1 MDNECARVRAHT
13 LIMDTS
19 LSLTRAPTSWRGSL
33 VRRIREFRLLAR
45 DPALFVGVLV
55 AGAFILT
62 FILLPLVRVITQG
75 FFTPAGEFS
84 LQYFARYFEPGYAR
98 VYWEIL
104 GWTLQMGV
112 LTALGS
118 TTLGFIFAYTVVRC
132 NIPFK
137 GLVHALALLPT
148 ISPPFA
154 IALSAILLFG
164 RAGLVT
170 RDILHMRFGP
180 GINDIY
186 GLDGIIFCQIIT
198 FFAIAYLILRGLL
211 ERIDPSM
218 EEAALSL
225 GASKW
230 RIFRTVTL
238 PLLTPGIAAAFLLMF
253 VESLADLGNPILIG
267 GNITVLSTQIW
278 IAISGEHD
286 LQKGAA
292 LSLVLLLPTLTV
304 FILQRYWVSR
314 RSYIAVTGK
323 PTSGAATFV
332 KEPIVRWTF
341 IAFTTLVLLL
351 IIALYI
357 TIFVGSITKLWG
369 INNTLD
375 LTHYEAVFK
384 RGLEAILSTTFLSAL
399 ATPLAGVAGVVIA
412 FLVVRKTFSGKEAV
426 DFMSN
431 LGGAVPGTILGIGYI
446 LAFIRA
452 PMFVVAIIYA
462 ALAFFFI
469 SAVSPKASLRWLVFG
484 VGSFLGLAMAWLS
497 YDAKMR
503 DSVAWN
509 YLSGGLTWLPTLQ
522 QTQWLLIAAG
532 ILFALALASL
542 VFVEDKAKRRVFSL
556 LCFMALYLL
565 SRELILFITDPLAIW
580 GRRMGGSYL
589 PAVITSIAA
598 WINLVFQPPL
608 AVLGFTYTVLGG
620 FIVGMWGARTRV
632 AAAIFLLAVCCALTF
647 YGEPLALV
655 GSAYIVV
662 AAYTVRSL
670 PATVRASIASLQ
682 QIDPAIEE
690 ASTSLGGDAQHT
702 FRRVTLPLI
711 LPAFIAGLIFSF
723 TRHMTSLSAI
733 IFLTSP
739 KWPILTALILSE
751 VEQGGLSLAAAYSVV
766 LIAIVLTAIGLLY
779 FWAGRTFR
787 ANWETTL
794 GGD

>member
-1 MDNECARVRAHT
+1 
-13 LIMDTS
+13 MDTS
-19 LSLTRAPTSWRGSL
+19 LPLSQSISSPRNSL
-33 VRRIREFRLLAR
+33 VRRVREFRLLAR
-45 DPALFVGVLV
+45 DPVLLVGVLA

-62 FILLPLVRVITQG
+62 FILLPLVRVIVQG
-75 FFTPAGEFS
+75 FYAPDGSFS
-84 LQYFARYFEPGYAR
+84 LEFFARYFQPGYAR

-104 GWTLQMGV
+104 AWTLEMGI
-112 LTALGS
+112 LAAFGS
-118 TTLGFIFAYTVVRC
+118 TLLGFIFAYTVVRC
-132 NIPFK
+132 DIPFK
-137 GLVHALALLPT
+137 GLVHALTLLPT

-154 IALSAILLFG
+154 IALAAILLFG

-170 RDILHMRFGP
+170 RDILGIRFEP
-180 GINDIY
+180 GMNDIY

-198 FFAIAYLILRGLL
+198 FFAISYLILRGLL

-230 RIFRTVTL
+230 HIFRTVTL

-278 IAISGEHD
+278 IAVNGEHD

-304 FILQRYWVSR
+304 FMLQRYWVSR

-332 KEPIVRWTF
+332 KEPFVRWTF
-341 IAFTTLVLLL
+341 ITLTVLTLLL
-351 IIALYI
+351 ILALYA

-375 LTHYEAVFK
+375 LTHYQAVFK
-384 RGLEAILSTTFLSAL
+384 RGLEAILDTTFLAAL
-399 ATPLAGVAGVVIA
+399 ATPLAGIAGVVIA
-412 FLVVRKTFSGKEAV
+412 FLVVRKTFSGKETV

-446 LAFIRA
+446 LAFIR
-452 PMFVVAIIYA
+452 PPLFVVALVYA
-462 ALAFFFI
+462 ALAYFLVG
-469 SAVSPKASLRWLVFG
+469 AASSKPALRWLVFG
-484 VGSFLGLAMAWLS
+484 VGSLVGILLAWLS
-497 YDAKMR
+497 YDEKLR
-503 DSVAWN
+503 SSSVFN
-509 YLSGGLTWLPTLQ
+509 ILSGGLTWLPTLQ
-522 QTQWLLIAAG
+522 EVQWLILAAG
-532 ILFALALASL
+532 VLFALALASL
-542 VFVEDKAKRRVFSL
+542 VFVQSRSKRRVFLL
-556 LCFMALYLL
+556 LCFMAFYLL
-565 SRELILFITDPLAIW
+565 SRFLILFITDPIAIW
-580 GRRMGGSYL
+580 GRRMGGDYL
-589 PAVITSIAA
+589 PGIITSVAS

-608 AVLGFTYTVLGG
+608 AVLGFTYIVLGG
-620 FIVGMWGARTRV
+620 FIIGMWSERTRV
-632 AAAIFLLAVCCALTF
+632 AAAIVLLAICCALTF

-655 GSAYIVV
+655 GSAYIVL
-662 AAYTVRSL
+662 AAYAVRSL
-670 PATVRASIASLQ
+670 PATVRASVASLQ
-682 QIDPAIEE
+682 QVDPAIEE

-723 TRHMTSLSAI
+723 ARHMTSLSAI
-733 IFLTSP
+733 IFLTTP

-751 VEQGGLSLAAAYSVV
+751 VEQGGLSLAAAYSIV
-766 LIAIVLTAIGLLY
+766 LIVIVLVAIGLLY
-779 FWAGRTFR
+779 LWAGRAFR
-787 ANWETTL
+787 ASWETTL
-794 GGD
+794 GGG

>member
-1 MDNECARVRAHT
+1 
-13 LIMDTS
+13 MDTS
-19 LSLTRAPTSWRGSL
+19 LPLAPPVSSPRALL
-33 VRRIREFRLLAR
+33 VRRVREFRLIAR
-45 DPALFVGVLV
+45 DPALFVGVLA

-62 FILLPLVRVITQG
+62 FIVWPLVRVIVQG
-75 FFTPAGEFS
+75 FFTPDGEFS
-84 LQYFARYFEPGYAR
+84 LQYFARYFEPGYSR

-104 GWTLQMGV
+104 GWTLEMGI

-118 TTLGFIFAYTVVRC
+118 TALGFLFAYTVVRC
-132 NIPFK
+132 DIPFK
-137 GLVHALALLPT
+137 GLVHALTLLPT

-154 IALSAILLFG
+154 IALAAILLFG

-170 RDILHMRFGP
+170 RDILHMQSGP

-230 RIFRTVTL
+230 HIFRTVTL
-238 PLLTPGIAAAFLLMF
+238 PLMTPGIAAAFLLMF

-278 IAISGEHD
+278 IAVNGEHD

-304 FILQRYWVSR
+304 FVLQRYWVSR

-332 KEPIVRWTF
+332 KEPFVRWTF
-341 IAFTTLVLLL
+341 ITLTTLVLLL
-351 IIALYI
+351 ILALYV

-369 INNTLD
+369 INNSLD
-375 LTHYEAVFK
+375 LSHYEAVFK
-384 RGLEAILSTTFLSAL
+384 RGLEAILDTTFLSAL
-399 ATPLAGVAGVVIA
+399 ATPMAGIAGVVIA

-452 PMFVVAIIYA
+452 PMFVVAIVYA
-462 ALAFFFI
+462 ALAYFFV
-469 SAVSPKASLRWLVFG
+469 SAVTKKSSLRWLVFG
-484 VGSFLGLAMAWLS
+484 VGSLIGIALAWLS
-497 YDAKMR
+497 YDEKLRSTTAF
-503 DSVAWN
+503 N
-509 YLSGGLTWLPTLQ
+509 ILSGGLNWMPTLE
-522 QTQWLLIAAG
+522 QTQWLFIGAG
-532 ILFALALASL
+532 ILGALALASL
-542 VFVEDKAKRRVFSL
+542 VLVEGGAKRRVFL
-556 LCFMALYLL
+556 LLAFMALYLL
-565 SRELILFITDPLAIW
+565 SRELILFITEPLAVW
-580 GRRMGGSYL
+580 GRRQGGDYL
-589 PAVITSIAA
+589 PAVITTIAS
-598 WINLVFQPPL
+598 WITLVFQPPL
-608 AVLGFTYTVLGG
+608 AILGFTYIVLGG
-620 FIVGMWGARTRV
+620 FIVGMWGARTRL
-632 AAAIFLLAVCCALTF
+632 AAGIILLAVCCALIF

-655 GSAYIVV
+655 GSAYIVL
-662 AAYTVRSL
+662 AAYAVRSL
-670 PATVRASIASLQ
+670 PATVRASVASLQ

-723 TRHMTSLSAI
+723 ARHMTSLSAI
-733 IFLTSP
+733 IFLTTP

-751 VEQGGLSLAAAYSVV
+751 VEQGGVSLAAAYSIV
-766 LIAIVLTAIGLLY
+766 LIVIVLAAIGLLY
-779 FWAGRTFR
+779 LWAGRAFR
-787 ANWETTL
+787 VGSEITM
-794 GGD
+794 GGG

>member
-1 MDNECARVRAHT
+1 MRRV
-13 LIMDTS
+13 
-19 LSLTRAPTSWRGSL
+19 
-33 VRRIREFRLLAR
+33 REFRLIAR
-45 DPALFVGVLV
+45 DPALLVGLLA
-55 AGAFILT
+55 AGIFIFAFIVY
-62 FILLPLVRVITQG
+62 PLWRVIVQG
-75 FFTPAGEFS
+75 FFTQDEGQFS
-84 LQYFARYFEPGYAR
+84 LQYFARYFAPFYAR
-98 VYWEIL
+98 TYRDIL
-104 GWTLQMGV
+104 SWTIQMGV
-112 LTALGS
+112 FAAFGS
-118 TTLGFIFAYTVVRC
+118 TLLGFLFAYTVVRC
-132 NIPFK
+132 QIPFK

-154 IALSAILLFG
+154 IALSTILLFG
-164 RAGLVT
+164 RSGFVT

-198 FFAIAYLILRGLL
+198 FFSIAYLILRGLL

-230 RIFRTVTL
+230 HIFRTVTL
-238 PLLTPGIAAAFLLMF
+238 PLLTPGIAASFLLMF

-278 IAISGEHD
+278 IAVNGEND
-286 LQKGAA
+286 QQKGAA

-304 FILQRYWVSR
+304 FLLQRYWVSR

-341 IAFTTLVLLL
+341 ITLTTLVLIL
-351 IIALYI
+351 IVALYA
-357 TIFVGSITKLWG
+357 TIFAGSITKLWG
-369 INNTLD
+369 INYALD
-375 LTHYEAVFK
+375 FTHYQAVFK
-384 RGLEAILSTTFLSAL
+384 RGLEAILDTTFLSAL
-399 ATPLAGVAGVVIA
+399 ATPIAGVAGVVIA
-412 FLVVRKTFSGKEAV
+412 FLVVRKAFSGKEAL

-452 PMFVVAIIYA
+452 PIFVVVPVYV
-462 ALAFFFI
+462 ALAYF
-469 SAVSPKASLRWLVFG
+469 LVG
-484 VGSFLGLAMAWLS
+484 ATTKQSGARMIILAVGSLLGILLAWLS
-497 YDAKMR
+497 YNPKIRDA
-503 DSVAWN
+503 SAFSILN
-509 YLSGGLTWLPTLQ
+509 GSLNALPTLTQ
-522 QTQWLLIAAG
+522 SQWLWIGGA

-542 VFVEDKAKRRVFSL
+542 IFVQGKMKRQVFLML
-556 LCFMALYLL
+556 LCMGIYLL
-565 SRELILFITDPLAIW
+565 AREWILFLTEPLTLW
-580 GRRMGGSYL
+580 GRRLGGDYL
-589 PAVITSIAA
+589 PGVVTSVASWIA
-598 WINLVFQPPL
+598 LVFQPPL
-608 AVLGFTYTVLGG
+608 AILGFTYTMLGA
-620 FIVGMWGARTRV
+620 FLLPAWEPRTRNL
-632 AAAIFLLAVCCALTF
+632 AAIVLLALCCALTF

-655 GSAYIVV
+655 GSAYIVL
-662 AAYTVRSL
+662 AAYAVRSL

-690 ASTSLGGDAQHT
+690 ASTSLGGDAQYT

-723 TRHMTSLSAI
+723 ARHMTSLSAI
-733 IFLTSP
+733 IFLTTP

-766 LIAIVLTAIGLLY
+766 LIVIVLAAIGLLY
-779 FWAGRTFR
+779 LWAGRAFR
-787 ANWETTL
+787 ANAEISL
-794 GGD
+794 GAG